1 MLYCLDNIN
10 GNMFSDI
17 TSIPYLSVNKP
28 IFATL
33 TPLEIY
39 QGAPK
44 LLSIL
49 KSGPA
54 IMIPPNIVVSL

>member
-1 MLYCLDNIN
+1 MLYCLDNNN
-10 GNMFSDI
+10 GNLFSDVTI
-17 TSIPYLSVNKP
+17 IPYLSINKP
-28 IFATL
+28 IFETL

-54 IMIPPNIVVSL
+54 IMIPPNIVISL